1 MFYDIDRLMFI
12 LESTGKTYNTEK
24 IKKAYEYAREM
35 HSGQYRKSGEE
46 YINHP
51 VAVAEIVAGL
61 GHRYSA
67 AAVPSA
73 CPVQRQNVIDQLKQ
87 IFCRSLSL

>member
-35 HSGQYRKSGEE
+35 HSGQYRRN
-46 YINHP
+46 I
-51 VAVAEIVAGL
+51 
-61 GHRYSA
+61 
-67 AAVPSA
+67 
-73 CPVQRQNVIDQLKQ
+73 
-87 IFCRSLSL
+87 